1 VARATSRATFAF
13 TGAEPAFY
21 QSPPGIQRG
30 FCRNCG
36 TSICTIEDG
45 DDCVRVTIA
54 TLDDPA
60 AIAPGYQIWTDIQLH
75 LLELADHL
83 PRPRT

>member
-1 VARATSRATFAF
+1 
-13 TGAEPAFY
+13 
-21 QSPPGIQRG
+21 
-30 FCRNCG
+30 
-36 TSICTIEDG
+36 
-45 DDCVRVTIA
+45 VTIA

-60 AIAPGYQIWTDIQLH
+60 AIAPGYHIWTGSRSP